1 MELKLLYY
9 VIKYFVLQVFVHT
22 SIGVLLGHND
32 IKKKRAAAR
41 KKELTRTGGGT
52 ADIAEADEILM
63 LVESIMKGAINPVK
77 CDFDSF

>member
-41 KKELTRTGGGT
+41 KKELTKTGEERLT
-52 ADIAEADEILM
+52 SPKLM
-63 LVESIMKGAINPVK
+63 KY
-77 CDFDSF
+77 